1 MRTFNASSDPVPALV
16 NRHIHFFIRLIVPNS
31 LSLLAELQTLSSSSM
46 SYQTLEITL
55 ISAKDL
61 KKVNLFSK
69 LAVYAIVSLSS
80 DSRGRL
86 RTPPDR
92 QGGRNPTWNST
103 LRFTV
108 PEDADL
114 SRTHFFHILLRT
126 ERALGDRDVGEVR
139 VPLSELLS
147 GVGDGPRPVQFLS
160 YQVRKTTS
168 GKPKGVLNF
177 SYKLGERVAAPA
189 APAPPTGY
197 PPQTT
202 TYPYPP
208 QSTPKADEPVMAY
221 PVGTSYG
228 AYPPPYPPPVGY
240 HQPQPYGHPS
250 AGYQQSQPY
259 GHPPAGYGYGTAKPQ
274 PPKKNRMGLGLGAGL
289 LGGALGGLL
298 IGDMVSDAGFGDG
311 GGFDF

>member
-1 MRTFNASSDPVPALV
+1 MAYRP
-16 NRHIHFFIRLIVPNS
+16 
-31 LSLLAELQTLSSSSM
+31 
-46 SYQTLEITL
+46 LEITL
-55 ISAKDL
+55 ISAKGL
-61 KKVNLFSK
+61 KDVNLITK
-69 LAVYAIVSLSS
+69 MAVYAIVSLSS
-80 DSRGRL
+80 DSRARL

-92 QGGRNPTWNST
+92 EGGRHPTWNST

-108 PEDADL
+108 PADADL
-114 SRTHFFHILLRT
+114 ARTDFFRILLRT

-147 GVGDGPRPVQFLS
+147 GAGDGPRPVQFLS

-177 SYKLGERVAAPA
+177 SYKLGERIGAPA

-202 TYPYPP
+202 TYPHPP
-208 QSTPKADEPVMAY
+208 QPAPKADEPVMAY

-240 HQPQPYGHPS
+240 QQPHPYG
-250 AGYQQSQPY
+250 QQRPY
-259 GHPPAGYGYGTAKPQ
+259 GQPPAGYGYGTAQPQ
-274 PPKKNRMGLGLGAGL
+274 PPRKNRMGLGLGAGL

-298 IGDMVSDAGFGDG
+298 IGDMVSDAAAYDTGYDAGFDDG
-311 GGFDF
+311 GSFDF